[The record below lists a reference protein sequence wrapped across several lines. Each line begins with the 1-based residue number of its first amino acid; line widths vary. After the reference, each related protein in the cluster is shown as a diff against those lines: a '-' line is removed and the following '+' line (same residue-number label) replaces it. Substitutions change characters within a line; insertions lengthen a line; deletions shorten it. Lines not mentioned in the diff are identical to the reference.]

1 MNIKKKLIAIGIMAL
16 MALSSLTTVAEATRF
31 DCKTL
36 IGSFE
41 WEVCYGQV
49 KNQGNQDRL
58 VEVCISVYDD
68 KTNELVGNYYSRAI
82 GPYGTAATV
91 RNPNWSSKK
100 YHFECW
106 ATVYNSTSI
115 YSGTAWH
122 TGIKYLD

>member
-1 MNIKKKLIAIGIMAL
+1 MNIKKRRTAIGITAL
-16 MALSSLTTVAEATRF
+16 MAISSLTTIAEATRF
-31 DCKTL
+31 DCKED

-49 KNQGNQDRL
+49 KNQSGENRL
-58 VEVCISVYDD
+58 IEVCISVYDD
-68 KTNELVGNYYSRAI
+68 KTNKLVGNYYSRAI

>member
-1 MNIKKKLIAIGIMAL
+1 MNIKKKLIAIGITAL

-31 DCKTL
+31 DCKED

-41 WEVCYGQV
+41 WEVC
-49 KNQGNQDRL
+49 
-58 VEVCISVYDD
+58 ISVYED
-68 KTNELVGNYYSRAI
+68 KTNKFVGNYYSCAI
-82 GPYGTAATV
+82 GAYGTAATI